1 MVNRGKIGNSFEF
14 VVLAGARAKQLL
26 AGSTPRVA
34 VSDHKKT
41 TIAQQE
47 LAAELVKKVEPGTE
61 VTASAEAGSDS
72 AEPVADSQ

>member
-1 MVNRGKIGNSFEF
+1 MVNRGKIGNPFEF

-47 LAAELVKKVEPGTE
+47 LAADLVKKVEPGTE
-61 VTASAEAGSDS
+61 VSASPESADPPAET
-72 AEPVADSQ
+72 Q

>member
-34 VSDHKKT
+34 VNDHKKT

-47 LAAELVKKVEPGTE
+47 LAAELVKK
-61 VTASAEAGSDS
+61 
-72 AEPVADSQ
+72 AEPAPEGSPETAEPPAEPPAESQS

>member
-34 VSDHKKT
+34 VNDHKKT
-41 TIAQQE
+41 TIAQE
-47 LAAELVKKVEPGTE
+47 EIVAEVVKKVEPG
-61 VTASAEAGSDS
+61 S
-72 AEPVADSQ
+72 EPIPEPAPESVDPPVEGQ